1 MMLTISRK
9 KVVIRNFTSEVVRGY
24 LPQWGFVNQTHCEL
38 LDLSGKA
45 QAVQLNG
52 IKTISYVKDFNMA
65 DATDPE
71 RIGRRRF
78 TGRPR
83 NEGLW
88 LRLFFMDKDVLEG
101 LVRFDMG
108 FVDGLLEDR
117 GLALMP
123 PDGRS
128 NTYRVFVPR
137 SALNHVEVLGFIGS
151 AVQRKGLQAANT
163 SLQGGLFGE

>member
-9 KVVIRNFTSEVVRGY
+9 KVVLRTFTSEVLRGY
-24 LPQWGFVNQTHCEL
+24 LPQWGFVHQTHCEL

-52 IKTISYVKDFNMA
+52 VKTIAYVKDFNTA

-78 TGRPR
+78 IGRPR
-83 NEGLW
+83 NDGLW
-88 LRLFFMDKDVLEG
+88 LRLSFKDNDVLEG
-101 LVRFDMG
+101 LVHFDMG

-117 GLALMP
+117 GLAVTP

-137 SALNHVEVLGFIGS
+137 SALLRVEVLGFIGS
-151 AVQRKGLQAANT
+151 AMHRKGLQATNK
-163 SLQGGLFGE
+163 SLQGDLFDE